1 MERSRL
7 SEFAEVVGMLSTIDL
22 KTLLAV
28 KTLLHALQ
36 TLGSTDPQMTA
47 AGMAP
52 PTQHTPMMAGNPC
65 PQGAQTPAT
74 QQTQQ
79 TLQTPVM
86 DHPRPQGAPASPER
100 TQDMKNIVYRLI
112 HSETLAGRTLS
123 LRKEGPKKTIA
134 IAAYMHKFLGD
145 CKLDEADLADEVL
158 YERVAVIL
166 TDIREYLD
174 GKEDLSKQDLDDVMV
189 AFGTEARSGG
199 DLYHLLLHR

>member
-1 MERSRL
+1 MERL

-79 TLQTPVM
+79 TPVM

-100 TQDMKNIVYRLI
+100 TQDMKNIINRLI
-112 HSETLAGRTLS
+112 HHENLADINLGLRNEGR
-123 LRKEGPKKTIA
+123 KKTIA

-145 CKLDEADLADEVL
+145 RKLDEADLADEVL

-199 DLYHLLLHR
+199 DL